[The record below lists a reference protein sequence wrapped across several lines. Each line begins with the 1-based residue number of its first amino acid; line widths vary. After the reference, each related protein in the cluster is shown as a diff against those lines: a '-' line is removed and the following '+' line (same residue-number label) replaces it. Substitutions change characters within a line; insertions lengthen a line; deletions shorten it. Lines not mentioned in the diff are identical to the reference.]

1 MEQINP
7 KTQYIGSGMLYP
19 IQITKNKEGK
29 TGWYPVSGDPDL
41 IVENLQSIFSYQ
53 LGQRFRQE
61 EFGTQI
67 WNYLE
72 EPNTTIQAFM
82 IDKGIREALSNW
94 EDRLVYKGSD
104 IKLNGNSVDIIIHYS
119 IPELNIQDDTLSVTY
134 NK

>member
-1 MEQINP
+1 
-7 KTQYIGSGMLYP
+7 
-19 IQITKNKEGK
+19 
-29 TGWYPVSGDPDL
+29 
-41 IVENLQSIFSYQ
+41 
-53 LGQRFRQE
+53 
-61 EFGTQI
+61 
-67 WNYLE
+67 
-72 EPNTTIQAFM
+72 M